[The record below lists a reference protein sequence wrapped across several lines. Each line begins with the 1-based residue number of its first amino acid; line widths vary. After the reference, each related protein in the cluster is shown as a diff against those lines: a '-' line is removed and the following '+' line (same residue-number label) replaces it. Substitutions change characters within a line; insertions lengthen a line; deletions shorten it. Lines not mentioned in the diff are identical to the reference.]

1 MMKKGNRVAGT
12 SNHSSQ
18 ITAVIFDY
26 GEVLCFPPTAAQIA
40 QMADVFALETALF
53 RRLYEKNRRAYD
65 RGDLT
70 AEGYWLAFAADAGVQ
85 LDPKRIG
92 TLRAWDTEM
101 WSKANPAMVEW
112 VAALR
117 AAGIK
122 TGLLSNMQADMVA
135 KVRHD
140 FSWIAKFDCAVFSNE
155 VGLAKPEAKIYQR
168 CLQGLGAA
176 PEETLFID
184 DRLTNVRA
192 AQELGIRAIRM
203 QSVVQLRAELVSL
216 GFALLPA
223 TLDE

>member
-1 MMKKGNRVAGT
+1 MIGAN
-12 SNHSSQ
+12 SNPSSQ

-26 GEVLCFPPTAAQIA
+26 GEVLCFPPTAAEIA
-40 QMADVFALETALF
+40 RMAGAFAIDASLF
-53 RRLYEKNRRAYD
+53 RRFYEKNRRAYD

-112 VAALR
+112 VAGLR

-135 KVRHD
+135 KVHHD
-140 FSWIAKFDCAVFSNE
+140 FSWIAKFDCAVFSHE

-168 CLQGLGAA
+168 CLQGLRAA
-176 PEETLFID
+176 PAEALFID
-184 DRLTNVRA
+184 DRPNNVKA
-192 AQELGIRAIRM
+192 AQELGIQAIRM
-203 QSVVQLRAELVSL
+203 QSVGQLRTELVSL
-216 GFALLPA
+216 GFGLLPA
-223 TLDE
+223 TSDEQH